1 MNIPKLS
8 FTILPDLFA
17 ICKLAARENL
27 PSWAFRG
34 GFSSVTQ
41 TPEEL
46 SIVCPQNLVPAGV
59 EATKGWKSLKIEAK
73 LDFEMVGIVSSIT
86 SSMAEAGI
94 SIFAVSTFNTDYF
107 FIKEED
113 LGSGV
118 AALRKAGHEVR

>member
-8 FTILPDLFA
+8 LTILPDSFA
-17 ICKLAARENL
+17 ICKLAAREDI
-27 PSWAFRG
+27 PSWAFCG
-34 GFSSVTQ
+34 SFSSVTR

-46 SIVCPQNLVPAGV
+46 SIVCPQNLVPPEV
-59 EATKGWKSLKIEAK
+59 ESTKGWKSLKIEAR

-94 SIFAVSTFNTDYF
+94 SIFAISTFNTDYF

-113 LGSGV
+113 LGPGV
-118 AALRKAGHEVR
+118 AALRKAGHQVR